1 MEFIIISGL
10 SGAGKSSAAA
20 FLEDLGFYCVDNMP
34 VALISNFAG
43 LCMAGAGTG
52 KYSRVAL
59 VTDIRGGQTFDELF
73 QALDSLTE
81 MHLEYQLLFIEAA
94 DEDIVRLYKETRHT
108 HPLTRQGYSLPEA
121 VKLERMALEP
131 VRRRASHILNST
143 GLNLSKFRGELLRL
157 FGMGAPEESM
167 TVAVTSFGF
176 KHGIPIDVE
185 FLYTAQDPNMGRA
198 RDMAELM
205 LDLYLDGQLDEVYV
219 LFTKMVSSFQ
229 MEPTAHKLLPLDP
242 DVFPEYEKNRDSY
255 NRDVVYVPS
264 VKAVMD
270 RLVPGYVKGD
280 LFGAL
285 VESYCSEQNA
295 RLTAMKSSSDNA
307 RAMLQRLNLSF
318 NRARQAAITQEITE
332 VVGGAQAAL

>member
-94 DEDIVRLYKETRHT
+94 DEDIVRRYKETRHT

-143 GLNLSKFRGELLRL
+143 GLNLSKFRAELLRL

-176 KHGIPIDVE
+176 KYGIPID
-185 FLYTAQDPNMGRA
+185 A
-198 RDMAELM
+198 
-205 LDLYLDGQLDEVYV
+205 DL
-219 LFTKMVSSFQ
+219 
-229 MEPTAHKLLPLDP
+229 
-242 DVFPEYEKNRDSY
+242 VF
-255 NRDVVYVPS
+255 
-264 VKAVMD
+264 
-270 RLVPGYVKGD
+270 
-280 LFGAL
+280 
-285 VESYCSEQNA
+285 
-295 RLTAMKSSSDNA
+295 
-307 RAMLQRLNLSF
+307 
-318 NRARQAAITQEITE
+318 
-332 VVGGAQAAL
+332 

>member
-94 DEDIVRLYKETRHT
+94 DEDIVRRYKETRHT

-143 GLNLSKFRGELLRL
+143 GLNLSKFRAELLRL

-176 KHGIPIDVE
+176 KHGIPIDADLVFDVRFLPNPYYVQELRPRTGLDDGVRDYVFSGGAAGE
-185 FLYTAQDPNMGRA
+185 FLEKLQDLVG
-198 RDMAELM
+198 
-205 LDLYLDGQLDEVYV
+205 
-219 LFTKMVSSFQ
+219 F
-229 MEPTAHKLLPLDP
+229 LLP
-242 DVFPEYEKNRDSY
+242 K
-255 NRDVVYVPS
+255 YVEEG
-264 VKAVMD
+264 KT
-270 RLVPGYVKGD
+270 
-280 LFGAL
+280 AL
-285 VESYCSEQNA
+285 VVAVGCTGGHHRSVAIAHALAAYIRGRGYPVTESH
-295 RLTAMKSSSDNA
+295 RDLGRT
-307 RAMLQRLNLSF
+307 
-318 NRARQAAITQEITE
+318 
-332 VVGGAQAAL
+332 